1 MYLVEKITD
10 RISIL
15 GLINVPEGTGDLTT
29 FINPLLGD
37 KIATRVDNSLNRC
50 CKYEKTIKLKIVGKQ
65 NQKKSKTHYL

>member
-29 FINPLLGD
+29 FLNPLLGD
-37 KIATRVDNSLNRC
+37 KIVTRVDNSLNRC
-50 CKYEKTIKLKIVGKQ
+50 CKYKKKTKLKIVGKQ
-65 NQKKSKTHYL
+65 NQKK